1 MSSLT
6 TAASEK
12 ASIEAFRRDV
22 LEASMTGLVIVDFH
36 SDRSGASRTLS
47 PMLENVVA
55 TYAAKGVTLV
65 KIDVDRNQTIAAQ
78 FRIQAIPTV
87 YAVYQGQPVADLTPA
102 RGEVELKAY
111 LDQILAQLPPSAAG
125 GEAASQADLEPLIL
139 AATEALAAGRL
150 EDAVQ
155 MFAVLSAELP
165 DRVDLA
171 ANHARA
177 LIGLGQTDAAQTLID
192 AIAADSKDPVAA
204 QARAALKLAKE
215 SPPVADLA
223 AVQARV
229 AADPDDLA
237 ARFELAGGLM
247 ARGDRDGAADQL
259 LASIARDRS
268 WQEGAAR
275 DRLLTLF
282 GAVGLE
288 DPWVI
293 STRRRLSTILF
304 A

>member
-1 MSSLT
+1 MASLT

-22 LEASMTGLVIVDFH
+22 LEASMTGLVIVDFQ

-47 PMLENVVA
+47 PLLEKVVGS
-55 TYAAKGVTLV
+55 YAAKGVKLV
-65 KIDVDRNQTIAAQ
+65 GIDVDRNPTIAAQ

-102 RGEVELKAY
+102 RGEADLKAY
-111 LDQILAQLPPSAAG
+111 LDQILAQLPPSATGADAVS
-125 GEAASQADLEPLIL
+125 EVDLEPVIE
-139 AATEALAAGRL
+139 AAIAAVSAGQFDEAA
-150 EDAVQ
+150 Q
-155 MFAVLSAELP
+155 MFAMLSAELP

-171 ANHARA
+171 AHHARA
-177 LIGLGQTDAAQTLID
+177 LIGLGQTDAAQTCLD
-192 AIAADSKDPVAA
+192 AIAADTKDPVVA
-204 QARAALKLAKE
+204 QARAALKLARE

-229 AADPDDLA
+229 AADPDDLG

-259 LASIARDRS
+259 LASIARDRT
-268 WQEGAAR
+268 WQDGAAR